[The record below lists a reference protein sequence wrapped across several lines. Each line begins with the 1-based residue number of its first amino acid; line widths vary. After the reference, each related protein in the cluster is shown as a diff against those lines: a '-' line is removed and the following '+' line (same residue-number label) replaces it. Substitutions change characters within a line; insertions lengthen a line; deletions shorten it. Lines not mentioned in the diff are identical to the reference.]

1 MLTRAPG
8 AVRPE
13 TTNWLGTVAPFAGR
27 TFVISPTT
35 AAEVPDVKFQPRLNC
50 PPLASVPVTRTRCV
64 PAWSGARG
72 AYEKP
77 RGERVDALVTSV
89 SSRNTRIVFGSTT
102 PPAKVASIVGR
113 RDEMD
118 APRAGTSFASVIA
131 PLLAPPF
138 GAGVITWFGGACIAP
153 PAVIATML
161 FAPRFSKTPRSGT
174 KTRPA
179 RSVGAGFKLSVL
191 PFSWTVTGPAAVAG
205 TAISAA
211 RSAVAPS
218 AERVRV
224 VDDAI
229 E

>member
-131 PLLAPPF
+131 PLLAPPL
-138 GAGVITWFGGACIAP
+138 GALGRRRVQIERV
-153 PAVIATML
+153 AVQL
-161 FAPRFSKTPRSGT
+161 DGDGSG
-174 KTRPA
+174 RG
-179 RSVGAGFKLSVL
+179 RGDRDQRCEECG
-191 PFSWTVTGPAAVAG
+191 
-205 TAISAA
+205 
-211 RSAVAPS
+211 R
-218 AERVRV
+218 AERGEGSRGG
-224 VDDAI
+224 
-229 E
+229 